1 MIRIPISAEAFE
13 AMARTLPL
21 GSVGYENEINERG
34 SSGRPSASAI
44 GTRFDAQ
51 SRPIFY
57 SLPQRRCYARR
68 GVDRLASRDA
78 GLHSRFH
85 VPSVQHG
92 CAAMPVPSVTGD
104 QASAL
109 AP

>member
-21 GSVGYENEINERG
+21 GSAGYENEINERG

-57 SLPQRRCYARR
+57 SLPRRRCYARH
-68 GVDRLASRDA
+68 GVDRLASRHA

-85 VPSVQHG
+85 VPSCSMEVQPCPCHLR
-92 CAAMPVPSVTGD
+92 PVIR
-104 QASAL
+104 L
-109 AP
+109 RH